1 MLQNKN
7 NASRFFSPIPGRGCG
22 MLIQRGLLLFIFCQL
37 LAPVYAQQI
46 LTLESAM
53 DIANSN
59 SPDIR
64 RSLLNLENSEQS
76 LKAQKASLK
85 SNFSLGV
92 TPFSFNQTRSFDN
105 FNAKWFTSKTTQSL
119 GTFTVSQPILPT
131 DGTISLV
138 NQFGW
143 QDKSSIQGN
152 NSTNNK
158 TFTNYLSLSIDQPIF
173 TYNRTK
179 LQLKQ
184 LELNLENAQLNYAMQ
199 RLSMEKQVTQM
210 FYSVYLAQMNL
221 SISKDEF
228 NNTQKSFEITQN
240 KVTAGIAAKEE
251 LYQAELNFASA
262 KSSFEN
268 SQVNLD
274 NLKDQFK
281 QYIGLDIL
289 EDITV
294 MANIE
299 LSAVAID
306 QKKAM
311 DSGLSTRMEL
321 RQRAINIESSLFDMI
336 RTKSLNEFKGSIG
349 LSLGISG
356 DNEKIRNIYD
366 NPTNNP
372 KVAVSFNIPLYDWG
386 EKKAKIK
393 AQEAMIDIQNL
404 NEVEQKKQIMIDI
417 RKVCRNIQNLVN
429 QIDIARQNEKNAQLT
444 YEINLER
451 YSNGD
456 LTSMDLNLYQTQLSQ
471 KKMSY
476 AQALIDY
483 KNELLNLKIQSLYDF
498 EKNQAV
504 VPENIIQKK
513 K

>member
-1 MLQNKN
+1 MLPKK
-7 NASRFFSPIPGRGCG
+7 
-22 MLIQRGLLLFIFCQL
+22 LIQSGFLLIVFCQIL
-37 LAPVYAQQI
+37 FSANAQQI
-46 LTLESAM
+46 LTLEKAIE
-53 DIANSN
+53 IANSN
-59 SPDIR
+59 SPDILK
-64 RSLLNLENSEQS
+64 SLLNLENSEQS
-76 LKAQKASLK
+76 LIAQKAALK

-92 TPFSFNQTRSFDN
+92 TPYSFNQTRSFDN
-105 FNAKWFTSKTTQSL
+105 YNAKWFTSKTTQSM

-143 QDKSSIQGN
+143 QNKSSIQGN
-152 NSTNNK
+152 SNTTSK
-158 TFTNYLSLSIDQPIF
+158 SFTNYLSLSVDQPIF

-199 RLSMEKQVTQM
+199 RLAMEKQVTQY

-221 SISKDEF
+221 DITKDEF
-228 NNTQKSFEITQN
+228 NNTQKSYEITQN

-251 LYQAELNFASA
+251 LYQAELNFATA
-262 KSSFEN
+262 KSSYEN
-268 SQVNLD
+268 AQVNLD

-281 QYIGLDIL
+281 QYIGLDIM
-289 EDITV
+289 EEITV

-299 LSAVAID
+299 LSPVAVD
-306 QKKAM
+306 QKKAL
-311 DSGLSTRMEL
+311 DFGLSSRMEL
-321 RQRAINIESSLFDMI
+321 RQRAISVESSLFDMI
-336 RTKSLNEFKGSIG
+336 KTKALNEFKGSIG

-356 DNEKIRNIYD
+356 DNEKLQNIYES
-366 NPTNNP
+366 PTNNP
-372 KVAVSFNIPLYDWG
+372 KVSVSFNIPLYDWG
-386 EKKAKIK
+386 EKKARIK
-393 AQEAMIDIQNL
+393 AQEAVIETQKI
-404 NEVEQKKQIMIDI
+404 NEVEERKQIMVDI
-417 RKVCRNIQNLVN
+417 RNACRSLQNLVN

-471 KKMSY
+471 KKMAY

-483 KNELLNLKIQSLYDF
+483 KNQLLNLKIQALYDF
-498 EKNQAV
+498 ETNQAV
-504 VPENIIQKK
+504 VPQNIIQKK
-513 K
+513 

>member
-1 MLQNKN
+1 MLTKK
-7 NASRFFSPIPGRGCG
+7 
-22 MLIQRGLLLFIFCQL
+22 LIQSGFLLIVFWQIL
-37 LAPVYAQQI
+37 LSANAQQI
-46 LTLESAM
+46 LTLEKALA
-53 DIANSN
+53 IADAN

-64 RSLLNLENSEQS
+64 KSLLNLENSEQS
-76 LKAQKASLK
+76 LKAQKAALK

-92 TPFSFNQTRSFDN
+92 TPYSFNQTRSFDN
-105 FNAKWFTSKTTQSL
+105 YNARWFTSKTTQSM

-143 QDKSSIQGN
+143 QNKSSIQGE
-152 NSTNNK
+152 NSTTSK
-158 TFTNYLSLSIDQPIF
+158 AFTNYLSLSIDQPIF

-199 RLSMEKQVTQM
+199 RLSMEKQVTQF

-221 SISKDEF
+221 DITKDEF
-228 NNTQKSFEITQN
+228 NNTQKSYEITEN

-251 LYQAELNFASA
+251 LYQAELNFATA
-262 KSSFEN
+262 KSSYEN
-268 SQVNLD
+268 AQVNLD

-281 QYIGLDIL
+281 QYIGLDIM
-289 EDITV
+289 EEITV

-299 LSAVAID
+299 LSSVTVD
-306 QKKAM
+306 QKKAL
-311 DSGLSTRMEL
+311 DYGLSSRMEL
-321 RQRAINIESSLFDMI
+321 RQRAISVESSLFDMI
-336 RTKSLNEFKGSIG
+336 KTKALNEFKGSIG
-349 LSLGISG
+349 LSLGITG
-356 DNEKIRNIYD
+356 DNEKLRDIYD

-372 KVAVSFNIPLYDWG
+372 KVSVTFNVPLYDWG
-386 EKKAKIK
+386 EKKARIK
-393 AQEAMIDIQNL
+393 AQEAVIETQKI
-404 NEVEQKKQIMIDI
+404 NEVEERKQIMVDI
-417 RKVCRNIQNLVN
+417 RNACRSLQNLVN
-429 QIDIARQNEKNAQLT
+429 QIDIAKQNEKNAQLT

-471 KKMSY
+471 KKMAY

-483 KNELLNLKIQSLYDF
+483 KNQLLNLKIQALFDF
-498 EKNQAV
+498 ETNQAI
-504 VPENIIQKK
+504 VPQNIIQKK
-513 K
+513 

>member
-1 MLQNKN
+1 MLTKK
-7 NASRFFSPIPGRGCG
+7 
-22 MLIQRGLLLFIFCQL
+22 LIQSGFLLIVFWQIL
-37 LAPVYAQQI
+37 LSANAQQI
-46 LTLESAM
+46 LTLEKALA
-53 DIANSN
+53 IADAN

-64 RSLLNLENSEQS
+64 KSLLNLENSEQS
-76 LKAQKASLK
+76 LKAQKAALK

-92 TPFSFNQTRSFDN
+92 TPYSFNQTRSFDN
-105 FNAKWFTSKTTQSL
+105 YNARWFTSKTTQSI

-143 QDKSSIQGN
+143 QNKSSIQGE
-152 NSTNNK
+152 NSTTSK
-158 TFTNYLSLSIDQPIF
+158 AFTNYLSLSIDQPIF

-199 RLSMEKQVTQM
+199 RLAMEKQVTQF

-221 SISKDEF
+221 DITKDEF
-228 NNTQKSFEITQN
+228 NNTQKSYEITEN

-251 LYQAELNFASA
+251 LYQAELNFATA
-262 KSSFEN
+262 KSSYEN
-268 SQVNLD
+268 AQVNLD

-281 QYIGLDIL
+281 QYIGLDIM
-289 EDITV
+289 EEITV

-299 LSAVAID
+299 LSPVTVD
-306 QKKAM
+306 QKKAL
-311 DSGLSTRMEL
+311 DYGLSSRMEL
-321 RQRAINIESSLFDMI
+321 RQRAISVESSLFDMI
-336 RTKSLNEFKGSIG
+336 KTKALNEFKGSIG
-349 LSLGISG
+349 LSLGITG
-356 DNEKIRNIYD
+356 DNEKLRDIYD

-372 KVAVSFNIPLYDWG
+372 KVSVTFNVPLYDWG
-386 EKKAKIK
+386 EKKARIK
-393 AQEAMIDIQNL
+393 AQEAVIETQKI
-404 NEVEQKKQIMIDI
+404 NEVEERKQIMVDI
-417 RKVCRNIQNLVN
+417 RNACRSLQNLVN
-429 QIDIARQNEKNAQLT
+429 QIGIAKQNEKNAQLT

-471 KKMSY
+471 KKMAY

-483 KNELLNLKIQSLYDF
+483 KNQLLNLKIQALFDF
-498 EKNQAV
+498 ETNQAI
-504 VPENIIQKK
+504 VPQNIIQKK
-513 K
+513 